1 MTTPSLPTLP
11 LRTLALATIGL
22 ACALAAAPRAEAP
35 QIYAIAN
42 ARIVTAAG
50 APIEN
55 GTIVFR
61 DGLIDQVG
69 ASVTPPSSARVYDGT
84 GLTVY
89 PGLIDMGNTAA
100 VTPVPAANDTPRT
113 TEDAER
119 TKRAALLHP
128 QTRAADHLAIDTPAM
143 RKLAAAGIT
152 SVLAVPSGS
161 AFAGQSALVNVAL
174 PEDEPQIGALAD
186 VRNGQPVIR
195 TPVALHVAVPEN
207 PPDDAYPNSLMGVIA
222 FVRQSWVDAQYY
234 GAAQDR
240 AARLKRVGSRVP
252 FDPALE
258 ALQPAVAG
266 RMPVVYRADSV
277 REIDRALE
285 MWRAFKLQAIL
296 AGGREADQVA
306 GDLKAAGVKVIYNLH
321 YPERLKSLAPTA
333 DEPLRVVRE
342 RANAP
347 RTPAALEKAG
357 LLVAFESGGL
367 EEPKDFVQNAGKAVK
382 AGLAAD
388 AAIRALTINAATIAG
403 AADRLGS
410 LEKGKIA
417 NAIVTD
423 GDLFGEKTTIK
434 HVFVD
439 GRPVRIDEPPG
450 DTRRGRPAGR

>member
-1 MTTPSLPTLP
+1 MKRLLIALSLV
-11 LRTLALATIGL
+11 ALASS
-22 ACALAAAPRAEAP
+22 PRAQAP
-35 QIYAIAN
+35 QIYAIVN

-69 ASVTPPSSARVYDGT
+69 AGITAPAAARVYDGQ

-100 VTPVPAANDTPRT
+100 VATSAAGSTSPRT

-119 TKRAALLHP
+119 AKREALLHP
-128 QTRAADHLAIDTPAM
+128 QIRAAENLAIDSQAM
-143 RKLAAAGIT
+143 KKLAAAGVT
-152 SVLAVPSGS
+152 TVLAVPSGQM
-161 AFAGQSALVNVAL
+161 FAGQSALANVAL
-174 PEDEPQIGALAD
+174 PEDDPQIGSVAD
-186 VRNGQPVIR
+186 IRKGQPVLR
-195 TPVALHVAVPEN
+195 TPVALHVAIPEN
-207 PPDDAYPNSLMGVIA
+207 PQGDAYPNSLMGAIA
-222 FVRQSWVDAQYY
+222 FARQSFIDAQYY
-234 GAAQDR
+234 AAVQERWGRTRARTADAGAGR
-240 AARLKRVGSRVP
+240 PV

-258 ALQPAVAG
+258 ALQPAVNG
-266 RMPVVYRADSV
+266 RLPVVYRADTV
-277 REIDRALE
+277 REIDRALAMTGE
-285 MWRAFKLQAIL
+285 FKLDTIL

-306 GDLKAAGVKVIYNLH
+306 ADLKARNVRVIYNLR
-321 YPERLKSLAPTA
+321 YPERLKSLAPTG
-333 DEPLRVVRE
+333 DEPIRQLRE

-347 RTPAALEKAG
+347 KTPAALDKAG
-357 LLVAFESGGL
+357 IVFAFESGGL
-367 EEPKDFVQNAGKAVK
+367 EEPKDFVKNAAKAVK

-388 AAIRALTINAATIAG
+388 AAVRALTINAATIAG

-417 NAIVTD
+417 NVIVTD

-439 GRPVRIDEPPG
+439 GRPVAIEESSG
-450 DTRRGRPAGR
+450 SERRDRTGSEQ